1 VGLTQ
6 AMNLIADDRQTQ
18 SVTREILSVFL
29 AAPDTW
35 MTTEDI
41 RRRCFYPEDIVASV
55 LTALAA
61 GRVLDFEP
69 ASGAYCY
76 QKDAVLDLEVR
87 RFIRRADGHE
97 RLVRTNVD
105 RFRQRHGSF

>member
-1 VGLTQ
+1 VGLAQ

-18 SVTREILSVFL
+18 SATREVLTVFSSCPEKWL
-29 AAPDTW
+29 KPD
-35 MTTEDI
+35 DVC
-41 RRRCFYPEDIVASV
+41 RSCLYGADVVRSV

-69 ASGAYCY
+69 ASGSYCY
-76 QKDAVLDLEVR
+76 HQDAVLDLEVR

-105 RFRQRHGSF
+105 RFRQRYGGF